1 MTYFRIYDGEQ
12 KNKATKSF
20 FGKASGIRDYDDIKY
35 PKMLQYSKDFF
46 AEYWIEDEIKLGKDV
61 EEYREKLSDKERYVY
76 NVITGTLNWLDS
88 IATDFNYV
96 LGMLCTEPSI
106 RSNLALINSFEQLHN
121 RSYQYLTSTMLN
133 QQEKEQ
139 AFQEI
144 QQLDKLVKRNMHL
157 IKPIE
162 EMVNVVKKKLCEEE
176 TGNEISEEEVMHSI
190 FKGLIAYI
198 NLEGLY
204 FSGGFVYFH
213 SLARDQKLIGSN
225 NLIILIKT
233 DENQHSEFFGA
244 LLQIIMGEFPYL
256 NTKENLDYAMDFIKE
271 AVKLEKEW
279 SEFIFDGITT
289 LSIKEYHNYVE
300 YLANL
305 ICRNSGLPEP
315 YPNNT
320 ELKSKWISTY
330 GSKKRNGVSGEIVT
344 RQDFLQTDAINY
356 QHEGGEDFDL

>member
-35 PKMLQYSKDFF
+35 PKMLDYSKDFF
-46 AEYWIEDEIKLGKDV
+46 AEYWIEDEIKLSKDV
-61 EEYREKLSDKERYVY
+61 EEYREKLTDRERYVY
-76 NVITGTLNWLDS
+76 NIITGTLNWLDS

-133 QQEKEQ
+133 QREKEQ

-176 TGNEISEEEVMHSI
+176 TGIKVSEEEVMQAI
-190 FKGLIAYI
+190 FKGLVAYI

-213 SLARDQKLIGSN
+213 SLARDQKMIGSN

-256 NTKENLDYAMDFIKE
+256 NTQENLDYALNFIHK
-271 AVKLEKEW
+271 AVELEKEW
-279 SEFIFDGITT
+279 SEFIFEGITT

-315 YPNNT
+315 YPDNK

-330 GSKKRNGVSGEIVT
+330 GSKKRNGVAGEIVT